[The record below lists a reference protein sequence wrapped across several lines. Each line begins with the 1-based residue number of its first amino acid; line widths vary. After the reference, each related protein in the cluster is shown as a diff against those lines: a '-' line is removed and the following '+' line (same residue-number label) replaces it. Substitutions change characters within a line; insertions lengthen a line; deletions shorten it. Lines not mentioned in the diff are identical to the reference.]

1 MPKVAGQNKRLLAG
15 RLHKQYLMTWSVSWR
30 CDNLYSAIVE
40 AIIIACDQLGFC
52 PHGLRQQSRRLTVMS
67 VVRYGPFV
75 FLLIQDPGRAPERIP
90 IADMVD
96 MFIRE
101 STKTVLGRVSAHC
114 L

>member
-40 AIIIACDQLGFC
+40 DIIIGCDHLGFG

-75 FLLIQDPGRAPERIP
+75 FLLIQDPGRSSERIR
-90 IADMVD
+90 IADMVV
-96 MFIRE
+96 MFVRE
-101 STKTVLGRVSAHC
+101 SKKLDLGRVCAKC